1 MLRGLFQELWG
12 YGVDLDVYPDR
23 VGDILTGESLEL
35 LNSMMRSVFHEFLD
49 KLNTFVVG
57 QAAFR
62 GAFKRIAIEIL
73 KT

>member
-1 MLRGLFQELWG
+1 M
-12 YGVDLDVYPDR
+12 YPDR

-35 LNSMMRSVFHEFLD
+35 FNSMMRSVFHEFLD
-49 KLNTFVVG
+49 ELNTFVVG

-62 GAFKRIAIEIL
+62 GAFERITIEIL